1 MKNKKYRKNKKK
13 LLLNSYELNPNES
26 IYGFR
31 YNQLKKKKRKKKV
44 FKKLYFLSAIFSISI
59 VLLFL
64 IIFGIKKNRQNLNND
79 NIFTPPSSIKP
90 METRNPPL
98 KEEKMKVCLCSI
110 GKEENLYIK
119 EFVSHYKK
127 IGYTNIFIY
136 DNNDINGEKFEDIL
150 QNEINE
156 GFVSII
162 NFRGYHYP
170 QLKSYYDCYEN
181 NNHKCNWLS
190 FFDMDEFLEI
200 NPPNL
205 TVQEFLSND
214 RFNKCLNVKINW
226 VFYYNDSDILYYEDK
241 PVQERFK
248 NFTENKHIKST
259 VRGNLTYNYWFNS
272 SNPHTSNCNITA
284 CSSSGLLIGPN
295 SPFNEPPDIT
305 YARIKHYH
313 KKSFEEYC
321 IKIKRT
327 KPLLYNQYFRMKYRQ
342 LARNFYMENKD
353 NKEKLEIMKKIFG
366 SNINYFIN
374 NLYKI
379 NKKDIHL

>member
-1 MKNKKYRKNKKK
+1 MKNKKYRKKKK
-13 LLLNSYELNPNES
+13 NLLLNSYEFSSTTYRNR
-26 IYGFR
+26 F
-31 YNQLKKKKRKKKV
+31 NQLKKKKKEKKV
-44 FKKLYFLSAIFSISI
+44 FKILYFLSAIFSISI

-64 IIFGIKKNRQNLNND
+64 IIFVIKKVR
-79 NIFTPPSSIKP
+79 K
-90 METRNPPL
+90 PPL

-136 DNNDINGEKFEDIL
+136 DNNDINGEKFEEVL

-162 NFRGYHYP
+162 NFRGYHNY
-170 QLKSYYDCYEN
+170 QLKAYYDCYEN

-226 VFYYNDSDILYYEDK
+226 VFYYNDRDILYYEDK

-248 NFTENKHIKST
+248 NFTESKHIKST
-259 VRGNLTYNYWFNS
+259 VRGNLSYNYWNNAK
-272 SNPHTSNCNITA
+272 NPHTSLNNITA
-284 CSSSGLLIGPN
+284 CSSSGLFIDPN

-305 YARIKHYH
+305 NARIKHYH

-327 KPLLYNQYFRMKYRQ
+327 KPLYSQNTIMKSRQ
-342 LARNFYMENKD
+342 FARKFYMENKD

-366 SNINYFIN
+366 SNIQYFIF
-374 NLYKI
+374 NLYRF
-379 NKKDIHL
+379 NKKNINL